1 MLDDVA
7 GDEVQ
12 AFVRSDNGFE
22 LGPSVLQTP
31 YALGFLA
38 FCYFLEVGVE
48 GRAADVIQAQFG
60 EAALVVDRDGGPV
73 LDGALDV

>member
-1 MLDDVA
+1 VLDDVA

-48 GRAADVIQAQFG
+48 GRATDLVQVQLG
-60 EAALVVDRDGGPV
+60 EATLVVDGDGGPV